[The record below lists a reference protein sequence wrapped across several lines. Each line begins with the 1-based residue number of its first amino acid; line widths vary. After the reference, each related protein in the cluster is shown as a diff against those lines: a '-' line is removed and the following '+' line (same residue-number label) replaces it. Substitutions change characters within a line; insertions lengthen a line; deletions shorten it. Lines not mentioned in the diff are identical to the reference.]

1 MMFVEEDSTLS
12 SGLMSCL
19 NRRRI
24 SLFPEL
30 NQPGP
35 LLKKL
40 LLLMNSLIIIL
51 LSVFSLSLNV
61 PDSNADA
68 VYGNDDTITFVF
80 SENTNEP
87 FGSNQPSGR
96 RET

>member
-1 MMFVEEDSTLS
+1 
-12 SGLMSCL
+12 
-19 NRRRI
+19 
-24 SLFPEL
+24 
-30 NQPGP
+30 
-35 LLKKL
+35 
-40 LLLMNSLIIIL
+40 MNSLIIIL